1 MLEDPVFHKFGNV
14 AMSPSLKIN
23 KGYGRLE
30 HVERPEDLLGPNYWR
45 ADSKLLWDLPDEI
58 QEKVGRV
65 AESGNTVLSESQAP
79 ISTDDT
85 R

>member
-30 HVERPEDLLGPNYWR
+30 HVEWPKDLLGPNNWR
-45 ADSKLLWDLPDEI
+45 LDSKLLWDLPDEI
-58 QEKVGRV
+58 KERVGRD
-65 AESGNTVLSESQAP
+65 TVLLESQAP
-79 ISTDDT
+79 ISADDT